1 MEFNLADLFEHSADQ
16 FPERECLVAEG
27 ARRTYAQMDAR
38 ANQLAHFLLAQ
49 GVRPGEHVG
58 IYAYNSVEWVE
69 SLWAIFKIRAVWIN
83 INYRYVED
91 ELRYLFGN
99 ADLVGLIYQRE
110 FAPRIRGVRDAPAG
124 AALLARDRGRRA
136 TPTPPASTR
145 TTTSRRSPPARRCAT
160 STSARP
166 TTATSCTPA
175 APPACPRAWSGGTRT
190 C

>member
-69 SLWAIFKIRAVWIN
+69 ALWAIFKIRAVWIN

-99 ADLVGLIYQRE
+99 ADLVGPDLPARVR
-110 FAPRIRGVRDAPAG
+110 AAHPRR
-124 AALLARDRGRRA
+124 ARRACPGCASRWRSRTRA
-136 TPTPPASTR
+136 TPTPPVSTR
-145 TTTSRRSPPARRCAT
+145 TTTSRRWAPARRCAT

-166 TTATSCTPA
+166 TTATSSTRA